1 MIKEMFEDKKII
13 GVVGLGYV
21 GLPLSTVFS
30 KKYEVIGFDV
40 DKSKIENYSKGIDV
54 TNELEEDTL
63 KNSNIKFSSN
73 PQDLSKANFIII
85 TVPTPIH
92 KDESPDLSYVISA
105 TETVAS
111 NMKEGTIIVY
121 ESTVFPG
128 ATEEVCIPIIEEIT
142 GFECG
147 KEFSVGYSPER
158 INPGKNSKDV
168 SDIVKIVSGYDEETT
183 NIISEIYD
191 SVLNNGIYRAPSI
204 KVAEAAKITE
214 NIQRDVNIALMNE
227 LSIIFDKMDLDT
239 NEIIDAAGT
248 KWNFMKFRP
257 GLVGGHCIGIDPYY
271 LIYKSKKLNYSPR
284 LLQTS
289 RNVNEDIINQIIKT
303 ILLTFIDNEVN
314 IKKSNILVLGITF
327 KENCNDIRNS
337 KIVEVIDELKDIG
350 ANVTIY
356 DPLAD
361 AEEVKTF
368 YDLELSDDYEGKYDS
383 IIIGVSHDEFKDL
396 TIDDINRLSKNK
408 PILFDLKSLLKELS
422 KEDIVYWSL

>member
-248 KWNFMKFRP
+248 KWNF
-257 GLVGGHCIGIDPYY
+257 
-271 LIYKSKKLNYSPR
+271 
-284 LLQTS
+284 
-289 RNVNEDIINQIIKT
+289 
-303 ILLTFIDNEVN
+303 
-314 IKKSNILVLGITF
+314 
-327 KENCNDIRNS
+327 
-337 KIVEVIDELKDIG
+337 
-350 ANVTIY
+350 
-356 DPLAD
+356 
-361 AEEVKTF
+361 
-368 YDLELSDDYEGKYDS
+368 
-383 IIIGVSHDEFKDL
+383 
-396 TIDDINRLSKNK
+396 
-408 PILFDLKSLLKELS
+408 
-422 KEDIVYWSL
+422 